1 MERQFSRK
9 PILSSTS
16 LSGAEVGESVDGGFK
31 NKLSKCAKLWLEN
44 AGVFVWMFFPPFNPL
59 TIPPKIPGAMPCA
72 QINKLIQYCNNT
84 SSGIFI
90 NKKRKKKKE
99 GP

>member
-1 MERQFSRK
+1 
-9 PILSSTS
+9 
-16 LSGAEVGESVDGGFK
+16 
-31 NKLSKCAKLWLEN
+31 
-44 AGVFVWMFFPPFNPL
+44 MFFPPFNPL